1 MRVWIKKEKINTKE
15 IIVDQYEGISTD
27 YWEPTAANAIKP
39 LYQLLCLAKMRPDCF
54 WDGD

>member
-1 MRVWIKKEKINTKE
+1 MKKLPVEKKKITVNR
-15 IIVDQYEGISTD
+15 YEGPNRD

-39 LYQLLCLAKMRPDCF
+39 LYQLIALAKMRPDCI